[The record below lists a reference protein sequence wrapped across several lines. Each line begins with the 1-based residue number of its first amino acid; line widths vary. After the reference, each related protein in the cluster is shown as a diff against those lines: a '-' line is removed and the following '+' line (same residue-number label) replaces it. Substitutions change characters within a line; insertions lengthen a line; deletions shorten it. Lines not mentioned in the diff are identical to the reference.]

1 LEARPLLNVQLEIC
15 RELGRIAPRRRGVST
30 LTERA
35 QGLGDRHTIPVATI
49 PDAGREATEHRRGPE
64 EAHTEPRTLL
74 IGPRHDLDRAAQ
86 AHVRIDE
93 RLDRLDRAEDAKRA
107 VEPAAF
113 RYRVQMRPHENDLA
127 FAAESREEIRGG
139 VAPHLCASFG

>member
-1 LEARPLLNVQLEIC
+1 MQLEVC

-30 LTERA
+30 LAERA
-35 QGLGDRHTIPVATI
+35 QRLGDRDTVPVATI
-49 PDAGREATEHRRGPE
+49 PDARCEATEHRRGPE

-74 IGPRHDLDRAAQ
+74 IGPRDDLDRAQ
-86 AHVRIDE
+86 AHVGIDE
-93 RLDRLDRAEDAKRA
+93 RLDRLDRAEDAECTVK
-107 VEPAAF
+107 PAAF

-139 VAPHLCASFG
+139 VAPHVRASLG